1 MAIIWLADDRA
12 TLVWNSRHFLSYF
25 YFCSNRQNKNYCTSQ
40 LLVEYNTKEKM
51 SEPWPENAT
60 LYQPYEAE
68 QILLPENSSCLAVKA
83 YLKMCNLPC
92 DVRSCANAE
101 FMSPG
106 GRMTKLPVLQAGA
119 FVFAEFEPIVN
130 FVEHKSGAI
139 GQSLDEDEKAEM
151 RTYVSLTE
159 NIFTMAEYY
168 ICFMVPRVYEEVTS
182 PRNGCVFPWPLN
194 KIQNWSKQ
202 RTAKKLLKVYQ
213 WHDMEIEDVMDK
225 VEKCCE
231 TLNMKLKEHEG
242 PYFYGAEPCEL
253 DAIVFGHLF
262 SVLTVNLP
270 NMALAQSVQKFKPL
284 VQFCRFIDD
293 KYFQMKNTL

>member
-1 MAIIWLADDRA
+1 M
-12 TLVWNSRHFLSYF
+12 
-25 YFCSNRQNKNYCTSQ
+25 QKSQ
-40 LLVEYNTKEKM
+40 VLIEYNTKEKM
-51 SEPWPENAT
+51 SEPWPENPLPT

-68 QILLPENSSCLAVKA
+68 QILLYENSSCLAVKA
-83 YLKMCNLPC
+83 YLKMCNLPFE
-92 DVRSCANAE
+92 VRSCANAE

-106 GRMTKLPVLQAGA
+106 GRMTKLPVLQVGA

-130 FVEHKSGAI
+130 FVEHQSNAI
-139 GQSLDEDEKAEM
+139 GQWLDEDEKSEM

-159 NIFTMAEYY
+159 NIFTMAQIY
-168 ICFMVPRVYEEVTS
+168 ISFMIDRVYNEVTA

-194 KIQNWSKQ
+194 KIQNASKRRQ
-202 RTAKKLLKVYQ
+202 AKKLLKVYQ
-213 WHDMEIEDVMDK
+213 WDNMEIEDVMEK

-231 TLNMKLKEHEG
+231 TLNLKLKERDG
-242 PYFYGAEPCEL
+242 PFFYGEQPCEL

-262 SVLTVNLP
+262 SVLTINLP

-293 KYFQMKNTL
+293 KYFQTKAV